1 MCFTPTSQTPLKHT
15 FGHTGLKLC
24 FKRGAGQKPQS
35 TRNKTKQKRNI
46 LGFGIEYFY
55 VTLEKQFCMK
65 KTLILLTASLLTL
78 VSCKEKEAKLQYY
91 ATAHTYDIVSV
102 QEPAQ
107 DNEVRNI
114 IFMIGDG
121 MGLEQVS
128 CAWVLN
134 HGKLN
139 LDNMTH
145 VGLSRTYCTN
155 ELITDS
161 GAGGTA
167 LAVGQKTAYSHVG
180 TAADD
185 TDLYS
190 VLVDAQKLGKKTG
203 TVVTC
208 HFADATPCDFCCHNE
223 YRYNQ
228 DDLIADYVTCGVD
241 YLAGGGLDFFTV
253 NRQDGRDITKEMAA
267 AGYNVALTEEELMDA
282 QLPVIGILSPD
293 NLPVAQERGDLFR
306 RMVAKGIGSLSAAS
320 GDKGFVIMIEG
331 SCIDDWLH
339 GNDLEKAM
347 EELLDFDRTLG
358 DVLEWAEKDGH
369 TLVVVTA
376 DHNTGAIT
384 LQDGD
389 LEKGEI
395 GVHFGSDSHNGIAV
409 PVYAWGPGS
418 EKFTGIR
425 ENAEWGQLVASFV
438 K

>member
-1 MCFTPTSQTPLKHT
+1 
-15 FGHTGLKLC
+15 
-24 FKRGAGQKPQS
+24 
-35 TRNKTKQKRNI
+35 
-46 LGFGIEYFY
+46 
-55 VTLEKQFCMK
+55 MK
-65 KTLILLTASLLTL
+65 KTLFIALAAAALLAA
-78 VSCKEKEAKLQYY
+78 CKNEEEAELQYY
-91 ATAHTYDIVSV
+91 ATPHPYEIVDV
-102 QEPAQ
+102 QMPPVT
-107 DNEVRNI
+107 NEVKNV

-139 LDNMTH
+139 LDRFPN

-180 TAADD
+180 TAPDS
-185 TDLYS
+185 TDLAS
-190 VLVDAQKLGKKTG
+190 VLVKAQQLGKKTG
-203 TVVTC
+203 VVVTC

-228 DDLIADYVTCGVD
+228 EDLIADYAECGVD
-241 YLAGGGLDFFTV
+241 YLAGGGLDWFTV
-253 NRQDGRDITKEMAA
+253 NRTDGRDITKEMAA
-267 AGYNVALTEEELMDA
+267 AGYNVALTEEELLA
-282 QLPVIGILSPD
+282 AELPVIGLLAPD
-293 NLPVAQERGDLFR
+293 NLPVAEERGDLYR
-306 RMVAKGIGSLSAAS
+306 HAVARGLDILSRES
-320 GDKGFVIMIEG
+320 GDKGFVMMLEG

-339 GNDLEKAM
+339 GNDIGKAM
-347 EELLDFDRTLG
+347 EELLDFDRTVG
-358 DVLEWAEKDGH
+358 DVLEWAAADGH

-376 DHNTGAIT
+376 DHNTGALT
-384 LQDGD
+384 LQDGN

-395 GVHFGSDSHNGIAV
+395 GVFFASDSHNGIAV

-418 EKFTGIR
+418 DAFTGIR
-425 ENAEWGQLVASFV
+425 ENAEWGQLIASFV

>member
-1 MCFTPTSQTPLKHT
+1 
-15 FGHTGLKLC
+15 
-24 FKRGAGQKPQS
+24 
-35 TRNKTKQKRNI
+35 
-46 LGFGIEYFY
+46 
-55 VTLEKQFCMK
+55 MK
-65 KTLILLTASLLTL
+65 KTLISLAIIALAA
-78 VSCKEKEAKLQYY
+78 VSCKENETALQYY
-91 ATAHTYDIVSV
+91 ATPHTYDIVKV
-102 QEPAQ
+102 QEPPQ
-107 DNEVRNI
+107 SNEVRNI
-114 IFMIGDG
+114 IFLIGDG

-139 LDNMTH
+139 LDNMSH
-145 VGLSRTYCTN
+145 IGLSRTYATD

-167 LAVGQKTAYSHVG
+167 LAAGVKTAYSHVG
-180 TAADD
+180 TAADT

-190 VLVDAQKLGKKTG
+190 ILVDAAKLGKKTG

-241 YLAGGGLDFFTV
+241 YLAGGGLDWFTV
-253 NRQDGRDITKEMAA
+253 KRKDGRDITKEMAA
-267 AGYNVALTEEELMDA
+267 AGYTVALTEEELMQA
-282 QLPVIGILSPD
+282 ELPVIGILSPD

-306 RMVAKGIGSLSAAS
+306 RMVAQGLKELSANEN
-320 GDKGFVIMIEG
+320 GFVMMIEG

-339 GNDLEKAM
+339 GNDIEKAM

-358 DVLEWAEKDGH
+358 DVLEFAAKDGH

-376 DHNTGAIT
+376 DHSTGCLT
-384 LQDGD
+384 LQDGN

-395 GVHFGSDSHNGIAV
+395 GVFFASESHNGIAV

-425 ENAEWGQLVASFV
+425 ENAEWGQLVKSFV

>member
-1 MCFTPTSQTPLKHT
+1 
-15 FGHTGLKLC
+15 
-24 FKRGAGQKPQS
+24 
-35 TRNKTKQKRNI
+35 
-46 LGFGIEYFY
+46 
-55 VTLEKQFCMK
+55 MK
-65 KTLILLTASLLTL
+65 KTLIPLVIFILAA
-78 VSCKEKEAKLQYY
+78 VSCKENETALQYY
-91 ATAHTYDIVSV
+91 ATPHTYDIVKV
-102 QEPAQ
+102 QEPPQ
-107 DNEVRNI
+107 SNEVRNI
-114 IFMIGDG
+114 IFLIGDG

-139 LDNMTH
+139 LDNMSH
-145 VGLSRTYCTN
+145 IGLSRTYATN

-167 LAVGQKTAYSHVG
+167 LAAGVKTAYSHVG
-180 TAADD
+180 TAADT

-190 VLVDAQKLGKKTG
+190 ILVDAAKVGKKTG

-241 YLAGGGLDFFTV
+241 YLAGGGLDWFTV
-253 NRQDGRDITKEMAA
+253 NRKDGRDITKEMAA
-267 AGYNVALTEEELMDA
+267 AGYTVALTEEELMQA
-282 QLPVIGILSPD
+282 ELPVIGILSPD

-306 RMVAKGIGSLSAAS
+306 RMVAQGLKELSANEN
-320 GDKGFVIMIEG
+320 GFVMMIEG

-339 GNDLEKAM
+339 GNDIEKAM

-358 DVLEWAEKDGH
+358 DVLEFAAKDGH

-384 LQDGD
+384 LQDGN

-425 ENAEWGQLVASFV
+425 ENAEWGQLVKSFV